1 MPAGRVPSGFFLV
14 AEEDKQVGRVISMF
28 LKTLGYSAQEFR
40 NGADAVAAF
49 EAAPEAFAC
58 AIIDVGMK
66 KCNGIETLGLLRK
79 LNAKLP
85 AILVSGSHLPTGAT
99 VEAEF
104 LLKPFSMKQLST
116 AIRRCFGDTRKARKS
131 PIEVAERKGRQRQ
144 PSSASKS

>member
-1 MPAGRVPSGFFLV
+1 MPARCVPSGLFLV

-49 EAAPEAFAC
+49 EAAPDAFAC

-85 AILVSGSHLPTGAT
+85 AILVSGSPLPTGRRAKLGLSRSSTRLAT
-99 VEAEF
+99 TLA
-104 LLKPFSMKQLST
+104 SAGAT
-116 AIRRCFGDTRKARKS
+116 GRRRSHKKARVGS
-131 PIEVAERKGRQRQ
+131 GARVSHQIA
-144 PSSASKS
+144 A